1 MPQRLIRGVAI
12 AAVALGILSG
22 GRALG
27 LPEPALVGAIVV
39 LALVTRAFVR
49 GR

>member
-1 MPQRLIRGVAI
+1 MTQRLVRGLVI
-12 AAVALGILSG
+12 LAVALSVLFG

-27 LPEPALVGAIVV
+27 LPEPLLIGAIVV
-39 LALVTRAFVR
+39 LAVSTRLFVR

>member
-1 MPQRLIRGVAI
+1 MSQRLVRGLVI
-12 AAVALGILSG
+12 LAAALGVLFG

-27 LPEPALVGAIVV
+27 LPEPFLIGAILV
-39 LALVTRAFVR
+39 LAVTTRVFVR